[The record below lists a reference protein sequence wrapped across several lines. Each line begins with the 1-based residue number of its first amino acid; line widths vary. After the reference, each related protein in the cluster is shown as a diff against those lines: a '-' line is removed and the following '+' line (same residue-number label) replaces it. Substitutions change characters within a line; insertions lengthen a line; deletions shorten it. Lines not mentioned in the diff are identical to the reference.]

1 MTLIQ
6 LRGGIKQISTNHPH
20 IKPFLQVTALYVCT
34 CWERGCAGALWRSIL
49 RSHFKIEMMGNTTC
63 PANQQAFYFSTPEN
77 TDILLLRTHSYD
89 YYPRYPCPVSLLFTI
104 VSINHLRAT
113 GLDPSVST
121 SLRRRTAH
129 RILNDIESFTAERFA
144 ISGAISNEW
153 LVTAQIHQSAVVLYY
168 IASLQDLDVD
178 A

>member
-1 MTLIQ
+1 
-6 LRGGIKQISTNHPH
+6 
-20 IKPFLQVTALYVCT
+20 
-34 CWERGCAGALWRSIL
+34 
-49 RSHFKIEMMGNTTC
+49 MGNTTC

-153 LVTAQIHQSAVVLYY
+153 LVTAQIHQSAVVLYC